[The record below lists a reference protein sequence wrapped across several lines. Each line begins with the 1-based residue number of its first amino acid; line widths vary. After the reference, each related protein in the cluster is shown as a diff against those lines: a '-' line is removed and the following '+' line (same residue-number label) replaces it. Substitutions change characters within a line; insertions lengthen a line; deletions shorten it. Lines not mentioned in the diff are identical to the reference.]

1 MSSAVLTNVYNH
13 YLTAYA
19 PKSTSRY
26 DTHKKSELR
35 SIYNSIVKLNKESP
49 WYLETTSRSAQEYAV
64 SLKESARL
72 FHNTI
77 ASLGGLD
84 DSQALAK
91 KAAYSSDPDTVS
103 ASYVGNTEESGADS
117 PIPSLTIQVQR
128 LASSQENMGAYLPD
142 GEVALP
148 PDTYSFDISINDLNY
163 EFQFNIN
170 EGDTNREVQQRL
182 VRLINNAGIGI
193 TAQLDAGESRSS
205 IRLQSAVS
213 GLPEG
218 KSEIFRITDEH
229 TSKTAGA
236 VEYFGLDYISRQP
249 ANSSFLLNGEERST
263 ASNTFTISRMYEI
276 ELKAVSQPDTDVT
289 VGLKTDTE
297 SLTDNVSS
305 LIGGYNTFINAAA
318 SYRQTQ
324 SLSGR
329 LVREMSRIASHYQS
343 SMESM
348 GIRLQPDNT
357 LAIDEAVLK
366 ESASSPDGGFSYD
379 TLKDFAS
386 SLIRKT
392 NQVTLDPMSY
402 VNRTIVAYKNPGH
415 NFASPYI
422 TSAYSGM
429 MFNSYC

>member
-1 MSSAVLTNVYNH
+1 MSNAILTNVYNH

-19 PKSTSRY
+19 PKSTTQY

-64 SLKESARL
+64 NLKESARL

-91 KAAYSSDPDTVS
+91 KAAYSSDSGVIAATF
-103 ASYVGNTEESGADS
+103 VGNTGDDN
-117 PIPSLTIQVQR
+117 PVPTLKMQVNG
-128 LASSQENMGAYLPD
+128 LATSQENMGTYLAD
-142 GEVALP
+142 GTVGLA
-148 PDTYSFDISINDLNY
+148 PDTYSFDVSINDLNY

-170 EGDTNREVQQRL
+170 ENDTNKDVQQRL
-182 VRLINNAGIGI
+182 VRLINNADIGI
-193 TAQLDAGESRSS
+193 QARLDEGNARSS
-205 IRLQSAVS
+205 IRLFSQNT

-218 KSEIFRITDEH
+218 KSEIFRITDDR
-229 TSKTAGA
+229 TSKTSGA

-263 ASNTFTISRMYEI
+263 SSNTFTIGKMYEI
-276 ELKAVSQPDTDVT
+276 ELKAVSAPDTEVT
-289 VGLKTDTE
+289 IGLKTDTE
-297 SLTDNVSS
+297 SLTDNVSA
-305 LIGGYNTFINAAA
+305 LIGSYNTFISTA
-318 SYRQTQ
+318 SSYQ
-324 SLSGR
+324 SSERLSGR
-329 LVREMSRIASHYQS
+329 LVREMSRIAAHYQS

-348 GIRLQPDNT
+348 GIRLGSDNT
-357 LAIDEAVLK
+357 LSIDEALLK
-366 ESASSPDGGFSYD
+366 ESASSSDGSFSYD

-392 NQVTLDPMSY
+392 NQVSLDPMNY
-402 VNRTIVAYKNPGH
+402 VSRTIVAYKNPGH
-415 NFASPYI
+415 NFASPYV

>member
-1 MSSAVLTNVYNH
+1 MSNAILTNVYNH

-19 PKSTSRY
+19 PKSTTQY

-64 SLKESARL
+64 NLKESARL

-91 KAAYSSDPDTVS
+91 KAAYSSDSGVIAATF
-103 ASYVGNTEESGADS
+103 VGNTGDDN
-117 PIPSLTIQVQR
+117 PVPTLRMQVNG
-128 LASSQENMGAYLPD
+128 LATSQENMGIYLAD
-142 GEVALP
+142 GTVGLA
-148 PDTYSFDISINDLNY
+148 PDTYSFDVSINDLNY

-170 EGDTNREVQQRL
+170 ENDTNKDVQQRL
-182 VRLINNAGIGI
+182 VRLINNADIGI
-193 TAQLDAGESRSS
+193 QARLDEGNARSS
-205 IRLQSAVS
+205 IRLFSQNT

-218 KSEIFRITDEH
+218 KSEIFRITDDR
-229 TSKTAGA
+229 TSKTSGA

-263 ASNTFTISRMYEI
+263 SSNTFTIGKMYEI
-276 ELKAVSQPDTDVT
+276 ELKAVSAPDTEVT
-289 VGLKTDTE
+289 IGLKTDTE
-297 SLTDNVSS
+297 SLTDNVSA
-305 LIGGYNTFINAAA
+305 LIGSYNTFISTA
-318 SYRQTQ
+318 SSYQ
-324 SLSGR
+324 SSERLSGR
-329 LVREMSRIASHYQS
+329 LVREMSRIAAHYQS

-348 GIRLQPDNT
+348 GIRLGSDNT
-357 LAIDEAVLK
+357 LSIDEALLK
-366 ESASSPDGGFSYD
+366 ESASSSDGSFSYD

-392 NQVTLDPMSY
+392 NQVSLDPMNY
-402 VNRTIVAYKNPGH
+402 VSRTIVAYKNPGH
-415 NFASPYI
+415 NFASPYV

>member
-1 MSSAVLTNVYNH
+1 MSNAILTNVYNH

-19 PKSTSRY
+19 PKSTTQY

-64 SLKESARL
+64 NLKESARL

-91 KAAYSSDPDTVS
+91 KAAYSSDSGVIAATF
-103 ASYVGNTEESGADS
+103 VGNTGDDS
-117 PIPSLTIQVQR
+117 PVPTLRMQVNG
-128 LASSQENMGAYLPD
+128 LATSQENMGTYLAD
-142 GEVALP
+142 GTVGLA
-148 PDTYSFDISINDLNY
+148 PDTYSFDVSINDLNY

-170 EGDTNREVQQRL
+170 ENDTNKDVQQRL
-182 VRLINNAGIGI
+182 VRLINNADIGI
-193 TAQLDAGESRSS
+193 QARLDEGNARSS
-205 IRLQSAVS
+205 IRLFSQNT

-218 KSEIFRITDEH
+218 KSEIFRITDDR
-229 TSKTAGA
+229 TSKTSGA

-249 ANSSFLLNGEERST
+249 ANSFFLLNGEERST
-263 ASNTFTISRMYEI
+263 SSNTFTIGKMYEI
-276 ELKAVSQPDTDVT
+276 ELKAVSAPDTEVT
-289 VGLKTDTE
+289 IGLKTDTE
-297 SLTDNVSS
+297 SLTDNVSA
-305 LIGGYNTFINAAA
+305 LIGSYNTFISTA
-318 SYRQTQ
+318 SSYQ
-324 SLSGR
+324 SSERLSGR
-329 LVREMSRIASHYQS
+329 LVREMSRIAAHYQS

-348 GIRLQPDNT
+348 GIRLGSDNS
-357 LAIDEAVLK
+357 LSIDEALLK
-366 ESASSPDGGFSYD
+366 ESASSSDGSFSYD

-392 NQVTLDPMSY
+392 NQVSLDPMNY
-402 VNRTIVAYKNPGH
+402 VSRTIVAYKNPGH
-415 NFASPYI
+415 NFASPYV

>member
-1 MSSAVLTNVYNH
+1 MSNAILTNVYNH

-19 PKSTSRY
+19 PKSTTQY

-64 SLKESARL
+64 NLKESARL

-91 KAAYSSDPDTVS
+91 KAAYSSDSGVIAATF
-103 ASYVGNTEESGADS
+103 VGNTGDDS
-117 PIPSLTIQVQR
+117 PVPTLRMQVNG
-128 LASSQENMGAYLPD
+128 LATSQENMGTYLAD
-142 GEVALP
+142 GTVGLAS
-148 PDTYSFDISINDLNY
+148 DTYSFDVSINDLNY

-170 EGDTNREVQQRL
+170 ENDTNKDVQQRL
-182 VRLINNAGIGI
+182 VRLINNADIGI
-193 TAQLDAGESRSS
+193 QARLDEGNARSS
-205 IRLQSAVS
+205 IRLFSQNT

-218 KSEIFRITDEH
+218 KSEIFRITDDR
-229 TSKTAGA
+229 TSKTSGA

-263 ASNTFTISRMYEI
+263 SSNTFTIGKMYEI
-276 ELKAVSQPDTDVT
+276 ELKAVSAPDTEVT
-289 VGLKTDTE
+289 IGLKTDTE
-297 SLTDNVSS
+297 SLTDNVSA
-305 LIGGYNTFINAAA
+305 LIGSYNTFISTA
-318 SYRQTQ
+318 SSYQ
-324 SLSGR
+324 SSERLSGR
-329 LVREMSRIASHYQS
+329 LVREMSRIAAHYQS

-348 GIRLQPDNT
+348 GIRLGSDNT
-357 LAIDEAVLK
+357 LSIDEALLK
-366 ESASSPDGGFSYD
+366 ESASSSDGSFSYD

-392 NQVTLDPMSY
+392 NQVSLDPMNY
-402 VNRTIVAYKNPGH
+402 VSRTIVAYKNPGH
-415 NFASPYI
+415 NFASPYV

>member
-1 MSSAVLTNVYNH
+1 MSNAILTNVYNH

-19 PKSTSRY
+19 PKSTTQY

-64 SLKESARL
+64 NLKESARL

-91 KAAYSSDPDTVS
+91 KAAYSSDSGVIAATF
-103 ASYVGNTEESGADS
+103 VGKTGDDNPVPT
-117 PIPSLTIQVQR
+117 LKMQVNG
-128 LASSQENMGAYLPD
+128 LATSQENMGTYLAD
-142 GEVALP
+142 GTVGLA
-148 PDTYSFDISINDLNY
+148 PDTYSFDVSINDLNY

-170 EGDTNREVQQRL
+170 ENDTNKDVQQRL
-182 VRLINNAGIGI
+182 VRLINNADIGI
-193 TAQLDAGESRSS
+193 QARLDEGNARSS
-205 IRLQSAVS
+205 IRLFSQNT

-218 KSEIFRITDEH
+218 KSEIFRITDDR
-229 TSKTAGA
+229 TSKTSGA

-263 ASNTFTISRMYEI
+263 SSNTFTIGKMYEI
-276 ELKAVSQPDTDVT
+276 ELKAVSAPDTEVT
-289 VGLKTDTE
+289 IGLKTDTE
-297 SLTDNVSS
+297 SLTDNVSA
-305 LIGGYNTFINAAA
+305 LIGSYNTFISTA
-318 SYRQTQ
+318 SSYQ
-324 SLSGR
+324 SSERLSGR
-329 LVREMSRIASHYQS
+329 LVREMSRIAAHYQS
-343 SMESM
+343 SLESM
-348 GIRLQPDNT
+348 GIRLGSDNT
-357 LAIDEAVLK
+357 LSIDEALLK
-366 ESASSPDGGFSYD
+366 ESASSSDGSFSYD

-392 NQVTLDPMSY
+392 NQVSLDPMNY
-402 VNRTIVAYKNPGH
+402 VSRTIVAYKNPGH
-415 NFASPYI
+415 NFASPYV

>member
-1 MSSAVLTNVYNH
+1 MSNAILTNVYNH

-19 PKSTSRY
+19 PKSTTQY

-64 SLKESARL
+64 NLKESARL

-91 KAAYSSDPDTVS
+91 KTAYSSDSGVIAATF
-103 ASYVGNTEESGADS
+103 VGNTGDDS
-117 PIPSLTIQVQR
+117 PVPTLKMQVNG
-128 LASSQENMGAYLPD
+128 LATSQENMGTYLAD
-142 GEVALP
+142 GTVGLA
-148 PDTYSFDISINDLNY
+148 PDTYSFDVSINDLNY

-170 EGDTNREVQQRL
+170 ENDTNKDVQQRL
-182 VRLINNAGIGI
+182 VRLINNADIGI
-193 TAQLDAGESRSS
+193 QARLDEGNARSS
-205 IRLQSAVS
+205 IRLFSQNT

-218 KSEIFRITDEH
+218 KSEIFRITDDR
-229 TSKTAGA
+229 TSKTSGA

-263 ASNTFTISRMYEI
+263 SSNTFTIGKMYEI
-276 ELKAVSQPDTDVT
+276 ELKAVSAPDTEVT
-289 VGLKTDTE
+289 IGLKTDTE
-297 SLTDNVSS
+297 SLTDNVSA
-305 LIGGYNTFINAAA
+305 LIGSYNTFISTA
-318 SYRQTQ
+318 SSYQ
-324 SLSGR
+324 SSERLSGR
-329 LVREMSRIASHYQS
+329 LVREMSRIAAHYQS

-348 GIRLQPDNT
+348 GIRLGSDNT
-357 LAIDEAVLK
+357 LSIDEALLK
-366 ESASSPDGGFSYD
+366 ESASSSDGSFSYD

-392 NQVTLDPMSY
+392 NQVSLDPMNY
-402 VNRTIVAYKNPGH
+402 VSRTIVAYKNPGH
-415 NFASPYI
+415 NFASPYV